1 MDIAMAR
8 RFNDLSHIGKSFRM
22 EFGAS
27 PWSTRKLARSV
38 DKNGMTA
45 QRNLRSYEAR

>member
-38 DKNGMTA
+38 DKTV
-45 QRNLRSYEAR
+45 